1 MPNWT
6 LRILPH
12 QFLYFSWRL
21 LLSLHIECCWNA
33 ATRLIADF
41 LDAVGAQTAHHL
53 TRLCHF
59 SFSNSFM
66 WGAQPNYKRTWVYGS
81 QLKLLQAP
89 WRSQRMIWRRLSF
102 RFSIA
107 NIPLTL
113 LWISYEYC
121 VKLHDSHFCFP
132 FQLQICQETN
142 HRVLPSHALFF
153 PIMPWLPRSHWRPT
167 KSSSR

>member
-1 MPNWT
+1 MVLVIRSSKESNMAETHRGYEMPNWT
-6 LRILPH
+6 LRILPR
-12 QFLYFSWRL
+12 QFLYFTWRL

-33 ATRLIADF
+33 ANRLIADF

-81 QLKLLQAP
+81 HLRLLQAP

-107 NIPLTL
+107 NIPL
-113 LWISYEYC
+113 
-121 VKLHDSHFCFP
+121 
-132 FQLQICQETN
+132 
-142 HRVLPSHALFF
+142 LFF
-153 PIMPWLPRSHWRPT
+153 GYHMSTASNYMIHIFVSLFNYKFP
-167 KSSSR
+167 KK